1 MQRCSVRPWRVAAW
15 SGVLA
20 SLLSASPCW
29 AQDSVPLF
37 PDSGQPAAGSTL
49 DPAEQDVLNMDLDQ
63 LSRADVVVPAMDTL
77 VSTVTRQESTVGR
90 SPAAIYV
97 ITQEMI
103 QRSGALTIPD
113 VLRMVPGVE
122 VAQIS
127 AGQWAITIRGFNG
140 RLANKLLVQ
149 IDGRTVYTQSFS
161 GVFWDM
167 NDLVLQDIERIEVIR
182 GPGAIVWGANAM
194 NGVINIITK
203 RAQDTQGLLVSSGTG
218 TEERSLNILR
228 YGGQI
233 GDDLYWRV
241 YGKQFDRDQGYSP
254 DTDFDEWR
262 QARGGFRADWKL
274 SDCDA
279 ITVQGDYY
287 EGDTGQFQKGVV
299 PGPPFF
305 VDLAQDTSVR
315 GQDYLSRWTH
325 TIDDDTQWGLQVFFD
340 DWERAEP
347 LATNGQRTFD
357 VDYQFRFAWDRYQ
370 HYIVGAGYRHIEDHL
385 FVNPDDGSAT
395 PSVLTTRLYSCFVQ
409 DELTL
414 EEDRWYLIGGCRF
427 EHNDFSGFEYQ
438 PSIRLLHLPSER
450 QSVWAAVSRAVRT
463 PNRIDQS
470 LEITSFLS
478 PIGPT
483 FGRFTGDDNVASE
496 DLLAFELGYR
506 AQPTDDFS
514 WDLVGFYNHYE
525 HIIAA
530 AQVGAPFFDP
540 SLGGF
545 VIPFTFD
552 NLYSGDS
559 YGAELASTFQVNPN
573 WQLSGSYSLLYLDI
587 HAPPDNLIQGSSP
600 KDQIYIRSSW
610 NPRRDTQ
617 VDLIGRYV
625 DNLPALGVPSYVTM
639 DVRFAWR
646 PFKNLEWVVAGR
658 NLTDSP
664 HTEYH
669 NVLEGAISTEVR
681 PEVYT
686 TLTWTH

>member
-1 MQRCSVRPWRVAAW
+1 MAW
-15 SGVLA
+15 SGALA
-20 SLLSASPCW
+20 SLFYASLCW
-29 AQDSVPLF
+29 GQNSVPLF
-37 PDSGQPAAGSTL
+37 QDSKPPTSSANL
-49 DPAEQDVLNMDLDQ
+49 DPVEQDVLDMDLDQ

-122 VAQIS
+122 VAQID
-127 AGQWAITIRGFNG
+127 ANKWAVSIRGFNG
-140 RLANKLLVQ
+140 RVANKLLVQ

-182 GPGAIVWGANAM
+182 GSGAIVWGANAV

-218 TEERSLNILR
+218 TEERSLNIVR
-228 YGGQI
+228 YGGQT

-241 YGKQFDRDQGYSP
+241 YGKQFDRDQAYSP
-254 DTDFDEWR
+254 DTDFDDWR
-262 QARGGFRADWKL
+262 QGRGGFRADWML

-279 ITVQGDYY
+279 LTVQGDFY
-287 EGDTGQFQKGVV
+287 EGDSGTFQTV
-299 PGPPFF
+299 PVPAPPFI
-305 VDLAQDTSVR
+305 VDLVGDTSVR
-315 GQDYLSRWTH
+315 GQNYLTRWTH
-325 TIDDDTQWGLQVFFD
+325 AIDEDTEWGLQVFYD
-340 DWERAEP
+340 HWERGEP
-347 LATNGQRTFD
+347 IGDNGQTTFD
-357 VDYQFRFAWDRYQ
+357 VDYQLRFPWGQNQ
-370 HYIVGAGYRHIEDHL
+370 HFVVGAGFRQIHDHIL
-385 FVNPDDGSAT
+385 FDPRAGSVNP
-395 PSVLTTRLYSCFVQ
+395 PFLTTRLYSCFIQ
-409 DELTL
+409 DEITL
-414 EEDRWYLIGGCRF
+414 DEDRWYLIAGSRF

-438 PSIRLLHLPSER
+438 PSVRMLFLPSER
-450 QSVWAAVSRAVRT
+450 ESVWAAVSRAVRT

-470 LEITSFLS
+470 LEFTTFLS

-483 FGRFTGDDNVASE
+483 YAQFTGDDNVASE
-496 DLLAFELGYR
+496 ELLAFELGYR

-514 WDLVGFYNHYE
+514 WDLVGFYNHYDN
-525 HIIAA
+525 IIANVSA
-530 AQVGAPFFDP
+530 GAPFFDP

-545 VIPFTFD
+545 VIPFVAA
-552 NLYSGDS
+552 NIYKADS

-600 KDQIYIRSSW
+600 NNEVYVRSSW
-610 NPRRDTQ
+610 NPSCDTE

-625 DNLPALGVPSYVTM
+625 DNLPAIGIHSYVTM
-639 DVRFAWR
+639 DVRFAWK
-646 PFKNLEWVVAGR
+646 PYKNLEWAVVGR
-658 NLTDSP
+658 NLLDSP
-664 HTEYH
+664 HAEFSEAQAG
-669 NVLEGAISTEVR
+669 VIGTEVQS
-681 PEVYT
+681 EVYT